1 MYMYAD
7 TFMGINGTQGI
18 VLMLTTECFVFYV
31 LHQRSVRESCER
43 IGSFLHE
50 VCKAE
55 EETGR
60 YSNVICMIEGIIHT
74 FETNHLVT
82 LYQCM

>member
-1 MYMYAD
+1 
-7 TFMGINGTQGI
+7 
-18 VLMLTTECFVFYV
+18 MLTILFYELVELVIMLLKTTECDFFF
-31 LHQRSVRESCER
+31 HQRSVRESCER

-60 YSNVICMIEGIIHT
+60 CCNVSDSMTYLHSVHEMNMIL
-74 FETNHLVT
+74 N
-82 LYQCM
+82 